1 MPAPLRSKL
10 GLAEGDTVEISL
22 QGSQIVI
29 KPRNGWDEFFENTH
43 EFGKKAR
50 ALIADGKASVLIT
63 NTDIDRAA
71 SEGRRRGY

>member
-22 QGSQIVI
+22 HGNEII
-29 KPRNGWDEFFENTH
+29 AKPRNGWDEFFENTQD
-43 EFGKKAR
+43 FGKKAR
-50 ALIADGKASVLIT
+50 TMTTDGKVSVLMT
-63 NTDIDRAA
+63 NEDIDRAA